1 MQNVLLTFSAS
12 DRAYKMDETKA
23 KETKELIDELKL
35 KSAAVETTEGASE
48 ETSSGP
54 GVHTDPNDGTQ
65 YEWDDAKRAWFPK
78 VL

>member
-1 MQNVLLTFSAS
+1 
-12 DRAYKMDETKA
+12 MDETKA

-48 ETSSGP
+48 ENLETSSGP
-54 GVHTDPNDGTQ
+54 SVYTDPNDGTQ